1 MRTDVVIKTW
11 WNDLAFCSY
20 AIRFLEKY
28 WQEAQSNIIVLADR
42 NCHEVCRTWGFSS
55 RVRYYYVDPWPD
67 GNQFE
72 GYLTLLLDHFSD
84 ADLFAIFDSDTMLL
98 EPMRVTE
105 LLTDGKPIIWFNPYD
120 DNDTSPQR
128 TVPRQMWAPIMERW
142 LGVKPQ
148 ADYMQRFP
156 FVYWASSL
164 RAVRRLITAKT
175 GIGLLESLY
184 SAVPY
189 QPASFFSH
197 PFKFCEHNVI
207 SFYCALHEQ
216 NRYELRDVNGATKPP
231 NVRQYH
237 SWSQWNLET
246 QRQLDHMLSEGY
258 APDKIPTKKTAE
270 GWTIV
275 KDDVL
280 DGHSSLVE
288 RFGRIDIDVGAL
300 PTHDFIRPYLLPGSV
315 VIDVGAHI
323 GNFTIPMMRALGRNG
338 LVLAY
343 EPHPSIFSC
352 LQANVAKERAEN
364 LEIADCI
371 MQQVALGPAAGLQ
384 KLYCNPT
391 NCASNTLLEGILSW
405 PPTVEVEVVSLDES
419 IQTFGLEQ
427 GEISFIKIDVEGG
440 ELGVLRGAGALLN
453 RYHPALFMETS
464 ENFFPISGVTE
475 EEFFAYLRWLGYS
488 RFVPFPSDW
497 VAAGHHAHD
506 TLALP

>member
-1 MRTDVVIKTW
+1 PI
-11 WNDLAFCSY
+11 
-20 AIRFLEKY
+20 
-28 WQEAQSNIIVLADR
+28 LAD
-42 NCHEVCRTWGFSS
+42 
-55 RVRYYYVDPWPD
+55 
-67 GNQFE
+67 
-72 GYLTLLLDHFSD
+72 LT
-84 ADLFAIFDSDTMLL
+84 
-98 EPMRVTE
+98 V
-105 LLTDGKPIIWFNPYD
+105 DGKPIIWFNPYD

-175 GIGLLESLY
+175 GVGVLESLY

-216 NRYELRDVNGATKPP
+216 DRYTLRDVHGPAKPP

-246 QRQLDHMLSEGY
+246 QRQLEHVLSEGY
-258 APDKIPTKKTAE
+258 APDKIPTKKTAQ
-270 GWTIV
+270 GWTII

-300 PTHDFIRPYLLPGSV
+300 PTHEFIRPYLLPGSV
-315 VIDVGAHI
+315 VIDVGGHV
-323 GNFTIPMMRALGRNG
+323 GNFTIPMMRALGKDG

-364 LEIADCI
+364 LEAADCI

-405 PPTVEVEVVSLDES
+405 PPTVEVQVETLDES
-419 IQTFGLEQ
+419 IQALGLA
-427 GEISFIKIDVEGG
+427 GRNICFVKIDVEGG

-453 RYHPALFMETS
+453 RYHPALFMEPS
-464 ENFFPISGVTE
+464 ENFFPI
-475 EEFFAYLRWLGYS
+475 
-488 RFVPFPSDW
+488 
-497 VAAGHHAHD
+497 
-506 TLALP
+506 